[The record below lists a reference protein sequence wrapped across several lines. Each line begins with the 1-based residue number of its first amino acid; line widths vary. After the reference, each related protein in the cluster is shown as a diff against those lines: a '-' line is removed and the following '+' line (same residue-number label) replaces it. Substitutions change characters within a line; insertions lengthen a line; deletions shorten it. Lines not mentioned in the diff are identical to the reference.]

1 LKKLLIVLLVV
12 AMTLSLTAIAFG
24 ATVNTYMGGRW
35 YFTWRSNNN
44 GVTNVD
50 LNKASASESQ
60 WDNRTMIT
68 MNWSVKAESGNSW
81 AKLQWLCEVWSAPNT
96 GNFTYSIGQNNIA
109 DMIDWQFNTGNAST
123 TLIGQNSIV
132 GIDTLG
138 PYDPMFFNR
147 PKQIIAIGIHTDAL
161 KINLEASPNDL
172 DGDGNKMWVAALTYK
187 MDAGDVHVGIT
198 GETDIVNGASY
209 IVGTKLKFEGLGTF
223 VADYYSATGTTGT
236 PAVLNGWSSNQL
248 QAGLSLVEMK
258 MKFVVAFVM
267 PNSSDANLNFFGLQ
281 AGYTGIDK
289 ISLNVKYFSD
299 DAYGNKHGYE
309 LFGTYNV
316 GAFSLRLGYEV
327 PNDPTNAYFCLGAF
341 GQIW

>member
-44 GVTNVD
+44 GVTNID
-50 LNKASASESQ
+50 LNRASAGEAL

-81 AKLQWLCEVWSAPNT
+81 AKLQWLCEVWSNPNT
-96 GNFTYSIGQNNIA
+96 GNFTYAIGQNNIA

-123 TLIGQNSIV
+123 TLIGQASIV

-147 PKQIIAIGIHTDAL
+147 PKQIFAIGIHTDAL
-161 KINLEASPNDL
+161 KLNIEASPNDL
-172 DGDGNKMWVAALTYK
+172 NGDGLKMWVAALTYK
-187 MDAGDVHVGIT
+187 MDAGDIHVGIT
-198 GETDIVNGASY
+198 GQTDIVGGASY
-209 IVGTKLKFEGLGTF
+209 IVGTKYKLEGLGTL
-223 VADYYSATGTTGT
+223 VADYYSATGSAGG
-236 PAVLNGWSSNQL
+236 VLNSWSANQF
-248 QAGLSLVEMK
+248 QAGLSLDEMK
-258 MKFVVAFVM
+258 MNFVVAYVM
-267 PNSSDANLNFFGLQ
+267 PNSADATQNFLGLQ
-281 AGYTGIDK
+281 AAYTGIDK
-289 ISLNVKYFSD
+289 ISLNVRYFAD
-299 DAYGNKHGYE
+299 DANGTKHGYE

-316 GAFSLRLGYEV
+316 GAFNLRLGYEV
-327 PNDPTNAYFCLGAF
+327 PNDPSLAYFCLGAF